1 MVMNLDQQTIKNL
14 VHYIDTQK
22 DQKAFLIICHS
33 DEFDNIAKQ
42 IWRIEN
48 SRLICLKNDPVA
60 IKAEALMAPLMILP
74 LFYRSFPRSL
84 LPSSHNLNVRTKYLM
99 PFLEKKI

>member
-1 MVMNLDQQTIKNL
+1 MNLDQQTIKNL

-42 IWRIEN
+42 IWRIEK
-48 SRLICLKNDPVA
+48 RLLK
-60 IKAEALMAPLMILP
+60 K
-74 LFYRSFPRSL
+74 
-84 LPSSHNLNVRTKYLM
+84 
-99 PFLEKKI
+99 LEPK